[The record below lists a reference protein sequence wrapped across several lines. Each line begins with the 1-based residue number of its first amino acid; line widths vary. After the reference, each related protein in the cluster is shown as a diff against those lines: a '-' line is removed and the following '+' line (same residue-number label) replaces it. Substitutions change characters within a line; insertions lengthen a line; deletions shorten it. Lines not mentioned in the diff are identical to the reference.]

1 VEDALKRAEEQQKR
15 ADDLQKRADE
25 LQQKLDKLLAIDR
38 EMRSRG
44 SVRNPPR

>member
-1 VEDALKRAEEQQKR
+1 
-15 ADDLQKRADE
+15 LQKRADE

-44 SVRNPPR
+44 SGRTPGN